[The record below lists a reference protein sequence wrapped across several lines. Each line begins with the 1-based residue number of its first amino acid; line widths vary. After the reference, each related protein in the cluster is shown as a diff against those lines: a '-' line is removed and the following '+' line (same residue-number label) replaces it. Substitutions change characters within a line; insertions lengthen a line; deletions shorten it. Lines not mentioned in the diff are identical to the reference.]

1 MKELR
6 IAKLNVETR
15 SEDPA
20 ESNDLVLIGCPI
32 VFDEPTTIN
41 DPLGEYTEIISRGAL
56 DGVDLNDT
64 RLLYNHDL
72 SKIPLARAPKTMQLT
87 LTEKGVEM
95 RAVLADTEEAR
106 SVYTAVQRGDLDGMS
121 FAFKVPE
128 GGDVY
133 DRTTNTRTINKIE
146 KIYEIS
152 VVPFPAYAQTSVEA
166 RSAMKNMTDPKRDQV
181 KTTLNKI
188 LFKGV

>member
-1 MKELR
+1 
-6 IAKLNVETR
+6 
-15 SEDPA
+15 
-20 ESNDLVLIGCPI
+20 
-32 VFDEPTTIN
+32 
-41 DPLGEYTEIISRGAL
+41 
-56 DGVDLNDT
+56 
-64 RLLYNHDL
+64 
-72 SKIPLARAPKTMQLT
+72 
-87 LTEKGVEM
+87 
-95 RAVLADTEEAR
+95 
-106 SVYTAVQRGDLDGMS
+106 MS